1 VIAFDTN
8 YLVRHLVK
16 DDAKQSRE
24 VTRVFKR
31 EANEGRTILLLDIV
45 MCETVWVLSSLYNA
59 KKSDILKTLKALED
73 EVLFEFESEDEVSA
87 AIDHYEKGKADFSD
101 YLIDELGK
109 SHGREL
115 VTFDKR
121 LMKG

>member
-1 VIAFDTN
+1 MIAFDTN
-8 YLVRHLVK
+8 YLVRHLVQ

-31 EANEGRTILLLDIV
+31 EAKKGRTILLLNIV

-87 AIDHYEKGKADFSD
+87 AIDRYEKGKADFSD

>member
-1 VIAFDTN
+1 
-8 YLVRHLVK
+8 
-16 DDAKQSRE
+16 
-24 VTRVFKR
+24 
-31 EANEGRTILLLDIV
+31 
-45 MCETVWVLSSLYNA
+45 M
-59 KKSDILKTLKALED
+59 
-73 EVLFEFESEDEVSA
+73 LFEFESEDEVSA
-87 AIDHYEKGKADFSD
+87 AIDRYEKGKADFSD